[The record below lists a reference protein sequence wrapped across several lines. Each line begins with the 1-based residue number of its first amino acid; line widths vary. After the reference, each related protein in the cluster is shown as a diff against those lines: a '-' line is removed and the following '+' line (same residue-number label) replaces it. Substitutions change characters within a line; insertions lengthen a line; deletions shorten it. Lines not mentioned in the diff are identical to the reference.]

1 MAMDPSVE
9 PFVPAVEPA
18 APKMSPPE
26 SKRVKRAGK
35 EITKRTLGPEDG
47 YSFKIEETF
56 VSSRR
61 QSALSPCADL
71 HA

>member
-1 MAMDPSVE
+1 MDPAVE
-9 PFVPAVEPA
+9 PFVPAVEPSA
-18 APKMSPPE
+18 ATMSAPE
-26 SKRVKRAGK
+26 SSRVKRAGK

-47 YSFKIEETF
+47 YSFRVEETF

-61 QSALSPCADL
+61 QAARSPCADL